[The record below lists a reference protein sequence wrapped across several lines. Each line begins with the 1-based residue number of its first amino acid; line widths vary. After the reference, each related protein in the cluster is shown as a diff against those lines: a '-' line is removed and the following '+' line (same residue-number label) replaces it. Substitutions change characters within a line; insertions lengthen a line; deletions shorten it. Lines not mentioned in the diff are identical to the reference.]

1 MVLTVINIIALV
13 LLAVG
18 YFRGNYTIVDLETWN
33 KLAHFYNEY
42 SDGEGGIE
50 VPELASGEGFFR
62 EYIDEVEDDV
72 LDDDDDD
79 DEGEENSKEQ
89 ASDESST

>member
-1 MVLTVINIIALV
+1 MVLTVINIVALI

-42 SDGEGGIE
+42 SDGEGGLEI
-50 VPELASGEGFFR
+50 PELSGGSGFFR
-62 EYIDEVEDDV
+62 EYIDEVEE
-72 LDDDDDD
+72 
-79 DEGEENSKEQ
+79 DEEEP
-89 ASDESST
+89 DEEE

>member
-1 MVLTVINIIALV
+1 MVLTVINIIALI

-33 KLAHFYNEY
+33 KLVHFYNEF
-42 SDGEGGIE
+42 SDGEGGIS

-62 EYIDEVEDDV
+62 EYIDEVEEDE
-72 LDDDDDD
+72 
-79 DEGEENSKEQ
+79 EGEP
-89 ASDESST
+89 DEEEE

>member
-1 MVLTVINIIALV
+1 MVLTVINIIALI

-62 EYIDEVEDDV
+62 EYIDEVEE
-72 LDDDDDD
+72 
-79 DEGEENSKEQ
+79 DEEEP
-89 ASDESST
+89 DEEE

>member
-1 MVLTVINIIALV
+1 MVLTVINIVALI

-18 YFRGNYTIVDLETWN
+18 YFKGNYTIVDLETWN

-62 EYIDEVEDDV
+62 EYIDEVEE
-72 LDDDDDD
+72 
-79 DEGEENSKEQ
+79 DEEEP
-89 ASDESST
+89 DEEE

>member
-1 MVLTVINIIALV
+1 MVLTVINIISLI

-42 SDGEGGIE
+42 SDGEGGLE
-50 VPELASGEGFFR
+50 VPEQEGGCGFFR
-62 EYIDEVEDDV
+62 EYIDEVEE
-72 LDDDDDD
+72 
-79 DEGEENSKEQ
+79 DEEEP
-89 ASDESST
+89 DEEEE

>member
-33 KLAHFYNEY
+33 KLVHVYNEY
-42 SDGEGGIE
+42 SDGEGGIS

-62 EYIDEVEDDV
+62 EYIDEVEEEEP
-72 LDDDDDD
+72 
-79 DEGEENSKEQ
+79 DEEE
-89 ASDESST
+89 

>member
-1 MVLTVINIIALV
+1 MVLTVINIIALI

-33 KLAHFYNEY
+33 KLAHFYNKY

-50 VPELASGEGFFR
+50 VPERAGGEGFFR
-62 EYIDEVEDDV
+62 EYIDYDDEDD
-72 LDDDDDD
+72 
-79 DEGEENSKEQ
+79 EEE
-89 ASDESST
+89 E

>member
-1 MVLTVINIIALV
+1 MVLTVINIIALI

-50 VPELASGEGFFR
+50 VPEQAGGCGFFR
-62 EYIDEVEDDV
+62 EYIDEFEEDDEEP
-72 LDDDDDD
+72 
-79 DEGEENSKEQ
+79 DEEEE
-89 ASDESST
+89 

>member
-1 MVLTVINIIALV
+1 MVLTVINIIALT
-13 LLAVG
+13 LLAIG

-42 SDGEGGIE
+42 SDGEGGLE

-62 EYIDEVEDDV
+62 EYIDEVEE
-72 LDDDDDD
+72 
-79 DEGEENSKEQ
+79 DEEEP
-89 ASDESST
+89 DEEEE

>member
-33 KLAHFYNEY
+33 KIATFYNEY
-42 SDGEGGIE
+42 SDGEGGLEI
-50 VPELASGEGFFR
+50 PELSGGSGFFR
-62 EYIDEVEDDV
+62 EYIDEIEEDEAEP
-72 LDDDDDD
+72 
-79 DEGEENSKEQ
+79 DEEE
-89 ASDESST
+89 

>member
-1 MVLTVINIIALV
+1 MVLTVINIVALI

-50 VPELASGEGFFR
+50 VPEQVGGEGFFR
-62 EYIDEVEDDV
+62 EYIDEVEDDI

-79 DEGEENSKEQ
+79 DNREEE
-89 ASDESST
+89 DE

>member
-1 MVLTVINIIALV
+1 MVLTVINVIALI

-42 SDGEGGIE
+42 SDGEGGLE
-50 VPELASGEGFFR
+50 VPEQAGGEGFFR
-62 EYIDEVEDDV
+62 EYIDEFEEDEEEPDEEEGEDD
-72 LDDDDDD
+72 
-79 DEGEENSKEQ
+79 E
-89 ASDESST
+89 

>member
-1 MVLTVINIIALV
+1 MVLTVINVIALI

-42 SDGEGGIE
+42 SDGEGGLE
-50 VPELASGEGFFR
+50 VPEQAGGEGFFR
-62 EYIDEVEDDV
+62 EYIDDYEEDEEEE
-72 LDDDDDD
+72 
-79 DEGEENSKEQ
+79 DE
-89 ASDESST
+89 

>member
-1 MVLTVINIIALV
+1 MVLTVINIIALT
-13 LLAVG
+13 LLAIG

-62 EYIDEVEDDV
+62 EYIDEVEDDEEEPE
-72 LDDDDDD
+72 
-79 DEGEENSKEQ
+79 EGE
-89 ASDESST
+89 

>member
-50 VPELASGEGFFR
+50 VPEQAGGCGFFR
-62 EYIDEVEDDV
+62 EYIDEFEEDEEEP
-72 LDDDDDD
+72 
-79 DEGEENSKEQ
+79 DEEEE
-89 ASDESST
+89 

>member
-13 LLAVG
+13 LLAAG

-50 VPELASGEGFFR
+50 VPEQAGGCGFFR
-62 EYIDEVEDDV
+62 EYIDEVEE
-72 LDDDDDD
+72 
-79 DEGEENSKEQ
+79 DEEEPDEEENSKEQ

>member
-1 MVLTVINIIALV
+1 MVLTVINVIALI

-42 SDGEGGIE
+42 SDGEGGFE
-50 VPELASGEGFFR
+50 VPELSNNEGFFR
-62 EYIDEVEDDV
+62 EYIDEFEEDEEEP
-72 LDDDDDD
+72 
-79 DEGEENSKEQ
+79 DEEEE
-89 ASDESST
+89 

>member
-1 MVLTVINIIALV
+1 MVLTVINVIALI

-42 SDGEGGIE
+42 SDGEGGLE
-50 VPELASGEGFFR
+50 VPEQAGGEGFFR
-62 EYIDEVEDDV
+62 EYIDDYEEDEEEG
-72 LDDDDDD
+72 
-79 DEGEENSKEQ
+79 DE
-89 ASDESST
+89 

>member
-1 MVLTVINIIALV
+1 MVLTVINIIALI

-42 SDGEGGIE
+42 SDGEGGLE
-50 VPELASGEGFFR
+50 VPEQEGGCGFFR
-62 EYIDEVEDDV
+62 EYIDEFDEDEEEEP
-72 LDDDDDD
+72 
-79 DEGEENSKEQ
+79 DEEE
-89 ASDESST
+89 

>member
-1 MVLTVINIIALV
+1 MVLTVINIVALI

-62 EYIDEVEDDV
+62 EYIDEVEE
-72 LDDDDDD
+72 
-79 DEGEENSKEQ
+79 DEEEP
-89 ASDESST
+89 DEEEE

>member
-33 KLAHFYNEY
+33 KLAHFYNEF
-42 SDGEGGIE
+42 SDGEGGIA
-50 VPELASGEGFFR
+50 VPEQEGGCGFFR
-62 EYIDEVEDDV
+62 EYIDEDYEDEEEP
-72 LDDDDDD
+72 
-79 DEGEENSKEQ
+79 DEEEE
-89 ASDESST
+89 

>member
-1 MVLTVINIIALV
+1 MVLTVINIIALI

-50 VPELASGEGFFR
+50 VPEQAGGCGFFR
-62 EYIDEVEDDV
+62 EYIDEVEE
-72 LDDDDDD
+72 
-79 DEGEENSKEQ
+79 DEGEP
-89 ASDESST
+89 DEEEEK

>member
-1 MVLTVINIIALV
+1 MVLTVINIVALI

-50 VPELASGEGFFR
+50 VPEQAGGCGFFR
-62 EYIDEVEDDV
+62 EYIDEDYEDEEEE
-72 LDDDDDD
+72 
-79 DEGEENSKEQ
+79 DE
-89 ASDESST
+89 

>member
-50 VPELASGEGFFR
+50 VPEQAGGCGFFR
-62 EYIDEVEDDV
+62 EYLDEFDEDEEEEP
-72 LDDDDDD
+72 
-79 DEGEENSKEQ
+79 DEEE
-89 ASDESST
+89 

>member
-1 MVLTVINIIALV
+1 MVLTVINIVALI

-33 KLAHFYNEY
+33 ELAHFYNEY
-42 SDGEGGIE
+42 SDGEGGLE

-62 EYIDEVEDDV
+62 EYIDEVEE
-72 LDDDDDD
+72 
-79 DEGEENSKEQ
+79 DEEEP
-89 ASDESST
+89 DEEEE

>member
-42 SDGEGGIE
+42 SDGEGGIK

-62 EYIDEVEDDV
+62 EYIDEVEE
-72 LDDDDDD
+72 
-79 DEGEENSKEQ
+79 DEEEPE
-89 ASDESST
+89 EEE

>member
-1 MVLTVINIIALV
+1 MVLTVINIVALI

-50 VPELASGEGFFR
+50 VPEQAGGEGFFR
-62 EYIDEVEDDV
+62 EYIDEFEEEP
-72 LDDDDDD
+72 
-79 DEGEENSKEQ
+79 DEEEE
-89 ASDESST
+89 